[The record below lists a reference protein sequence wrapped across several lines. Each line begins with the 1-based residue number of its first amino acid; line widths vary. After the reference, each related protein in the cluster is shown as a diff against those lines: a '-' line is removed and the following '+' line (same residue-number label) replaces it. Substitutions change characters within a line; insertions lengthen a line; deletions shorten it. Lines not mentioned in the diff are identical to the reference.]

1 MLLSAV
7 SLSFLMAL
15 GLGQVQQQTL
25 PPNEGGA
32 WEKISKSLVLIEQGG
47 KPMGYAVL
55 IDPSGLFLTHS
66 SAIGAGM
73 VSAKTRSGQPVS
85 LITLTIDEPTQ
96 LVLLQAQI
104 WSDKEATAISVET
117 GKGLKGKQLLAALPS
132 GPIPGTLVA
141 NDRNGVMRPS
151 LRYVPLSEIRFETP
165 NDRVGGSPVFT
176 LDGKLVGLL
185 NATLEPMGA
194 PSGLAGSQKS
204 VAAPPA
210 ASERNDGVQN
220 SGYAG
225 PAGVTVAYALNGDV
239 LQRVVDGF
247 RSPYRKATH
256 PTIGAFFSDAVGQGA
271 AIQAILPDSPSS
283 KADLRPGDVVLAVD
297 DVPVR
302 DHFDLAVILF
312 KQAVGKTLTL
322 VVKRGEQTLK
332 LAVTVGKQPD

>member
-32 WEKISKSLVLIEQGG
+32 WEKISKSLVLIERGG

-194 PSGLAGSQKS
+194 HLRLRSVMMACRIPATQVPRGSPSRTRSTGTYSSGSWMGSVLRTERRLILPSG
-204 VAAPPA
+204 
-210 ASERNDGVQN
+210 
-220 SGYAG
+220 
-225 PAGVTVAYALNGDV
+225 
-239 LQRVVDGF
+239 
-247 RSPYRKATH
+247 
-256 PTIGAFFSDAVGQGA
+256 
-271 AIQAILPDSPSS
+271 PSS
-283 KADLRPGDVVLAVD
+283 AMLSVKEQPFRPFCRIHPRRKPICD
-297 DVPVR
+297 
-302 DHFDLAVILF
+302 
-312 KQAVGKTLTL
+312 QAMSYWLWTTC
-322 VVKRGEQTLK
+322 Q
-332 LAVTVGKQPD
+332 